1 MKHCTGMRRG
11 PIYSDYPQPI
21 PVDTVI
27 SNGALKTALVLVF
40 VCTLG
45 YVLVALLVV
54 WM

>member
-27 SNGALKTALVLVF
+27 SNGALKIAIYAILFWVVVGLLIVL
-40 VCTLG
+40 L
-45 YVLVALLVV
+45 
-54 WM
+54 